1 MRRQISLLALVLL
14 ACLAS
19 ACAVPTAPTN
29 SDTCVVVAG
38 TQTRCD
44 K

>member
-14 ACLAS
+14 ASLAS
-19 ACAVPTAPTN
+19 ACAAPTGPTN

-38 TQTRCD
+38 THTRCD